1 MGVNT
6 ALPSAMWLPFAAQV
20 LRARSDRGLSRAE
33 LAATVG
39 VTDDKL
45 REVESAH
52 CRPARSLVE
61 RVDTAL
67 GADHELV
74 DAWAIT
80 LQAEAFPN
88 EFGDQRELGVHAT
101 HLWEHQ
107 PMAVPVFLRTRE
119 YSRAVLRPRHPDLS
133 PDMVEAMV
141 EEEMAHRA
149 AMTGPEGPVLRVV
162 LNESALQRPQGGA
175 DVLNAQR
182 GFLSDLIEAGIVTM
196 GVIPE
201 QTSHHPGLGGA
212 FRMMDFADRPS
223 MVYAFAAEGG
233 DLTADPEQVGR
244 CTMVREAIE
253 NATVELTPQSELLT
267 ARWPAG

>member
-1 MGVNT
+1 MNT
-6 ALPSAMWLPFAAQV
+6 ALPSAMWLPFAARV

-39 VTDDKL
+39 VSDDKL

-67 GADHELV
+67 GAEHQLV

-88 EFGDQRELGVHAT
+88 EFGDQRELGVHAA
-101 HLWEHQ
+101 HLWEYQ
-107 PMAVPVFLRTRE
+107 PMAVPAFLRTRE

-133 PDMVEAMV
+133 PDEVEEMV

-149 AMTGPEGPVLRVV
+149 SMTGTEGPVLRVV

-175 DVLNAQR
+175 AVLNAQR
-182 GFLSDLIEAGIVTM
+182 DFLADLIEAGIVAM

-201 QTSHHPGLGGA
+201 QTPNHPGLGGA
-212 FRMMDFADRPS
+212 FRLMEFADRPS
-223 MVYAFAAEGG
+223 MVYAFAAQGG
-233 DLTADPEQVGR
+233 DLTAEPEQVGR
-244 CTMVREAIE
+244 CTTVRDAIE
-253 NATVELTPQSELLT
+253 AATEELTPGSALLT
-267 ARWPAG
+267 ARWPAA

>member
-1 MGVNT
+1 MNT
-6 ALPSAMWLPFAAQV
+6 ALPSAMWLPFAARV

-33 LAATVG
+33 LAATIG

-67 GADHELV
+67 GAEHQLV

-133 PDMVEAMV
+133 PDEVEEMV

-149 AMTGPEGPVLRVV
+149 AMTGTEGPVLRVV

-175 DVLNAQR
+175 AVLNAQR
-182 GFLSDLIEAGIVTM
+182 DFLADLIEAGIVTM

-201 QTSHHPGLGGA
+201 QTPNHPGLGGA
-212 FRMMDFADRPS
+212 FRLMEFADRPS

-233 DLTADPEQVGR
+233 DLTAEPEQVGR
-244 CTMVREAIE
+244 CTTVRDAIE
-253 NATVELTPQSELLT
+253 AATVELTSGSALLT
-267 ARWPAG
+267 ARWPEG

>member
-1 MGVNT
+1 MGVNS
-6 ALPSAMWLPFAAQV
+6 ALPSAMWLPFGARI

-45 REVESAH
+45 RAVEDAH

-61 RVDTAL
+61 RVDNVL
-67 GADHELV
+67 GTDHQLV
-74 DAWAIT
+74 EAWAIT

-88 EFGDQRELGVHAT
+88 EFGDERELAVHAT
-101 HLWEHQ
+101 DLWEHQ

-119 YSRAVLRPRHPDLS
+119 YSRAVLGPGHPALS
-133 PDMVEAMV
+133 PDEVELMV
-141 EEEMAHRA
+141 EEEMANRA
-149 AMTGPEGPVLRVV
+149 AMTGPDGPALRVV

-175 DVLNAQR
+175 GVLNAQR
-182 GFLSDLIEAGIVTM
+182 DFLADLIGAGIVTV

-201 QTSHHPGLGGA
+201 QTAHHPGLGGA
-212 FRMMDFADRPS
+212 FRMMEFADRPT

-233 DLTADPEQVGR
+233 DLTAESEQVGR
-244 CTMVREAIE
+244 CAMVREAIE
-253 NATVELTPQSELLT
+253 EAAVELTPRSELLT
-267 ARWPAG
+267 ARWPSG